1 MNSNHIKNQKQNEF
15 QKGSD
20 TLKRNN
26 SGKESSQIYNN
37 CFRDNPTL
45 IGNQILRP
53 SNPVFTAK
61 QYQFLGDKFKQKT
74 GSQKINEFTC
84 NSSLTNACND

>member
-15 QKGSD
+15 QKDSD
-20 TLKRNN
+20 TIKRNN

-37 CFRDNPTL
+37 CFRDNPAL

-53 SNPVFTAK
+53 SKPVFSAK

-74 GSQKINEFTC
+74 ESQNINFFIC
-84 NSSLTNACND
+84 NSSLKDVCND